1 MNTSSQIAP
10 TLSDQ
15 IFDRLLQAIEEAKRI
30 KLKIKTIG
38 MTTKLNESNRYWNR
52 LISLNGEIIY
62 LEAKLIQLRSQ
73 ANRRKY
79 RSESKFH

>member
-10 TLSDQ
+10 TLSDR
-15 IFDRLLQAIEEAKRI
+15 IFDRLFQAIEEAKSI
-30 KLKIKTIG
+30 KSKIKTNN
-38 MTTKLNESNRYWNR
+38 MATKLNEGNRYWNR

-73 ANRRKY
+73 ANRD
-79 RSESKFH
+79 